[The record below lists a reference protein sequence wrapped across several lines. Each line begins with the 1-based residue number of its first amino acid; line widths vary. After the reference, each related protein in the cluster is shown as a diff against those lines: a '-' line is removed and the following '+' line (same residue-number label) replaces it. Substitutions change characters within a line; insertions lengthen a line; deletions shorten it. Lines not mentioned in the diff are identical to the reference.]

1 MQIEII
7 CDFSPIKKGR
17 TIIKSP
23 WARLHDESEDW
34 VQNAS
39 EESWVDWFWGNKGI
53 LKSKLSQKK
62 FPTEEIWKQILFFG

>member
-1 MQIEII
+1 MVWVCQPNKQIEII

-39 EESWVDWFWGNKGI
+39 EESWVDWFLGKQGNT
-53 LKSKLSQKK
+53 QV
-62 FPTEEIWKQILFFG
+62 